1 MLSFIYKFRCR
12 RYFRMILFID
22 CCVRNDSRTKRLA
35 EAFLKLLDGDVER
48 IKLEDVKFPVVDEA
62 FLTRRDMLKA
72 DGNYDDPIFDLG
84 RRFASADTIV
94 IAAPYYDLSFPA
106 SLKQY
111 IEQINVSGLTFSYT
125 PQGTPVG
132 ICKANDLYY
141 ITTAGGTFCP
151 EEFGF
156 GYIKALAENFY
167 GIKNNRMI
175 AAVGLDIDGA
185 DPEKIISEAI
195 DNLKI

>member
-1 MLSFIYKFRCR
+1 
-12 RYFRMILFID
+12 MILFID

-35 EAFLKLLDGDVER
+35 EAFLKLLGGDIER
-48 IKLEDVKFPVVDEA
+48 IRLEDVKFPVVDEA

-72 DGNYDDPIFDLG
+72 NGGYDDPIFDLG
-84 RRFASADTIV
+84 RQFASADTIV

-175 AAVGLDIDGA
+175 AALGLDIDGA

-195 DNLKI
+195 ENLKI

>member
-1 MLSFIYKFRCR
+1 
-12 RYFRMILFID
+12 MILFID

-48 IKLEDVKFPVVDEA
+48 VRLEDVSFPVVDEA

-72 DGNYDDPIFDLG
+72 NGSYDDPIFDLG
-84 RRFASADTIV
+84 RQFASADTIV

-151 EEFGF
+151 DEYGF

-167 GIKNNRMI
+167 GIKNNRLI
-175 AAVGLDIDGA
+175 AVVGLDIDGA
-185 DPEKIISEAI
+185 DPEKLISEAI
-195 DNLKI
+195 ADLKI

>member
-1 MLSFIYKFRCR
+1 
-12 RYFRMILFID
+12 MILFID

-48 IKLEDVKFPVVDEA
+48 IRLEYVKFPVVDEA
-62 FLTRRDMLKA
+62 FLTRRDLLKA

-84 RRFASADTIV
+84 RQFASADTIV

-125 PQGTPVG
+125 PEGTPVG

-167 GIKNNRMI
+167 GIKNNGLI
-175 AAVGLDIDGA
+175 SAVGLDIDGA

-195 DNLKI
+195 AELKI

>member
-1 MLSFIYKFRCR
+1 MT
-12 RYFRMILFID
+12 LFID

-48 IKLEDVKFPVVDEA
+48 VRLEDVSFPVVDEA

-72 DGNYDDPIFDLG
+72 NGSYDDPIFDLG
-84 RRFASADTIV
+84 RQFASADTIV

-151 EEFGF
+151 DEYGF

-167 GIKNNRMI
+167 GIKNNRLI
-175 AAVGLDIDGA
+175 AVVGLDIDGA

-195 DNLKI
+195 ADLKI

>member
-1 MLSFIYKFRCR
+1 
-12 RYFRMILFID
+12 MILFID

-35 EAFLKLLDGDVER
+35 EAFLKLLGGDVER
-48 IKLEDVKFPVVDEA
+48 IRLEDVKFPVVDEA
-62 FLTRRDMLKA
+62 FLTRRDKLKA
-72 DGNYDDPIFDLG
+72 DGSYDDPIFDLG
-84 RRFASADTIV
+84 RQFASADTIV

-141 ITTAGGTFCP
+141 ITTAGGKFCP

-167 GIKNNRMI
+167 GIKNNRLI
-175 AAVGLDIDGA
+175 AALGLDIDGA

-195 DNLKI
+195 ANLKI

>member
-1 MLSFIYKFRCR
+1 
-12 RYFRMILFID
+12 MILFID

-35 EAFLKLLDGDVER
+35 EAFLNLLDGDVER
-48 IKLEDVKFPVVDEA
+48 VRLEDVSFPVVDEA

-72 DGNYDDPIFDLG
+72 NGSYDDPIFDLG
-84 RRFASADTIV
+84 RQFASADTIV

-151 EEFGF
+151 DEYGF

-167 GIKNNRMI
+167 GIKNNRLI
-175 AAVGLDIDGA
+175 AVVGLDIDGA

-195 DNLKI
+195 ADLKI

>member
-1 MLSFIYKFRCR
+1 
-12 RYFRMILFID
+12 MILFID
-22 CCVRNDSRTKRLA
+22 CCVRKDSRTKRLA

-48 IKLEDVKFPVVDEA
+48 IRLEDVKFPVVDEA
-62 FLTRRDMLKA
+62 FLTRRDKLKA
-72 DGNYDDPIFDLG
+72 DGSYDDPIFDLG
-84 RRFASADTIV
+84 RQFASADTIV

-167 GIKNNRMI
+167 GIKNNRLI
-175 AAVGLDIDGA
+175 AALGLDIDGA

-195 DNLKI
+195 ANLKI